1 MPELR
6 NIYLPLSIVK
16 HLFPVLKLFFPVF
29 SKNRFFLPFHTA
41 VRRFF
46 RTADRGRSTVT
57 VRGRSRTDPVMRVS
71 RGPFGMMGVMTTCGK
86 DRKETQGSNH
96 KQHFFHRAVLLS
108 GIKFPFC
115 SFRKIAYFYRIA
127 NPVPVHLRHISGKI
141 PFFRTFSIP
150 YLEKKSFSDIVKKQ
164 SEQWRS

>member
-41 VRRFF
+41 VRSFF

-57 VRGRSRTDPVMRVS
+57 VRSRRRTDPMMRVS
-71 RGPFGMMGVMTTCGK
+71 RRSSVMMPVMTGRGK
-86 DRKETQGSNH
+86 DREETQGNDQ
-96 KQHFFHRAVLLS
+96 KQHFFHRTVLLS
-108 GIKFPFC
+108 LGNFLFPSYRENSILLQNCKSCSC
-115 SFRKIAYFYRIA
+115 SFTSYFR
-127 NPVPVHLRHISGKI
+127 
-141 PFFRTFSIP
+141 
-150 YLEKKSFSDIVKKQ
+150 
-164 SEQWRS
+164 